1 MPSRS
6 CEYNS
11 ASEKLPLAR
20 NPYEESMTDPVA
32 AASPSDAQPVD
43 RPLSQWQRLL
53 YIFVSPGKTFADV
66 LRNAD
71 WWLPFVLTALVG
83 YGFTYA
89 VERQVGWGQVVEN
102 AIQQSPQQQERIAN
116 MTPEQV
122 AAMKRGMQMF
132 FRYISY
138 ATPLFA
144 LAVAAIVSALL
155 LGTLNFIFAGRA
167 KFGQMMAVYFYAT
180 FPLNLKYLLGII
192 VLFAGMN
199 PAQFRIQNPVGSNLG
214 YYLSPD
220 TPVWLTTLAAHLG
233 IFTLWLLI
241 LLSLGSAIVARVKR
255 GQAAVAVVGWWI
267 LLVLVTV
274 GWTALS

>member
-1 MPSRS
+1 
-6 CEYNS
+6 
-11 ASEKLPLAR
+11 
-20 NPYEESMTDPVA
+20 MTDPVA
-32 AASPSDAQPVD
+32 ASSSSAAQSAQPTQPLD
-43 RPLSQWQRLL
+43 QPLSQWQRLL
-53 YIFVSPGKTFADV
+53 YVFIAPGKTFADI
-66 LRNAD
+66 LRNAS
-71 WWLPFVLTALVG
+71 WWLPFVLTALIG

-89 VERQVGWGQVVEN
+89 VERQVGWEQVVEN
-102 AIQQSPQQQERIAN
+102 VIQQSPQQDRLAN
-116 MTPEQV
+116 MTPEQA

-132 FRYISY
+132 FRYIAY

-144 LAVAAIVSALL
+144 LAVAALVSALL
-155 LGTLNFIFAGRA
+155 LATLNFIFAGRA

-199 PAQFRIQNPVGSNLG
+199 PAQFRIQNPVGGNLG
-214 YYLSPD
+214 YYLSLD
-220 TPVWLTTLAAHLG
+220 TPAWLTALATHLG

-255 GQAAVAVVGWWI
+255 SQAAVAVVGWWI